1 MISAFDE
8 PSGDVGSNNNDKSHD
23 DDFSPIFRAVTVNRE
38 RRGVRLEKIYWNTL
52 KEISAAK
59 RQTLGDIVSQSEADF
74 PDDANIT
81 SVLRVHCM
89 RWLRS
94 RLETVH
100 SLTGVGVADSLIQVS
115 PVPAFALAED
125 KRILYSNQ
133 PFLRLIQSK
142 FPKAIGE
149 AAGQGL
155 RLSLDVQIQELVRTL
170 RENQNKPVSTGFVLG
185 VNDQRVRGR
194 LNTVLAPTTTQT
206 VILGYV
212 SSS

>member
-1 MISAFDE
+1 MTSAFDE
-8 PSGDVGSNNNDKSHD
+8 PSGGPDSGNDGKEHG
-23 DDFSPIFRAVTVNRE
+23 DDFAPIFRAVTVNRE

-52 KEISAAK
+52 KEISTAK
-59 RQTLGDIVSQSEADF
+59 RQTLGDIVRQSEADF
-74 PDDANIT
+74 PADANIT

-94 RLETVH
+94 RLEAAH
-100 SLTGVGVADSLIQVS
+100 DLTGVGVADSLIQVS

-133 PFLRLIQSK
+133 PFLHLIQSK
-142 FPKAIGE
+142 FPKAVGE
-149 AAGQGL
+149 APGQGL

-170 RENQNKPVSTGFVLG
+170 KENRNKPISTGFVLG

-194 LNTVLAPTTTQT
+194 LNVVLAPTTTQT

-212 SSS
+212 STS

>member
-1 MISAFDE
+1 MISALDE
-8 PSGDVGSNNNDKSHD
+8 LSGDVDSGKNHR
-23 DDFSPIFRAVTVNRE
+23 DDFAPIFRAVTVNRE

-74 PDDANIT
+74 PADANIT

-94 RLETVH
+94 RLEAAHT
-100 SLTGVGVADSLIQVS
+100 LTDIGVADSLVQVS

-149 AAGQGL
+149 TAGQGL

-170 RENQNKPVSTGFVLG
+170 RENNNKPVSTGFVLG
-185 VNDQRVRGR
+185 VSDQRVRGR
-194 LNTVLAPTTTQT
+194 LNAVLAPTATQT

>member
-1 MISAFDE
+1 MISALDG
-8 PSGDVGSNNNDKSHD
+8 PSADVDSRSHG
-23 DDFSPIFRAVTVNRE
+23 DDFAPVFRAVTVNRE

-59 RQTLGDIVSQSEADF
+59 RQTLGDIVGKSEADF
-74 PDDANIT
+74 PAGANIT

-94 RLETVH
+94 RLEAAH
-100 SLTGVGVADSLIQVS
+100 DLTKVGVADSLIQVS

-133 PFLRLIQSK
+133 PFLQFIQSK

-149 AAGQGL
+149 ASGQGP

-170 RENQNKPVSTGFVLG
+170 KENRNKPVSTGFVLG
-185 VNDQRVRGR
+185 VNEQRVRGR
-194 LNTVLAPTTTQT
+194 LNVVLAPTSTQT